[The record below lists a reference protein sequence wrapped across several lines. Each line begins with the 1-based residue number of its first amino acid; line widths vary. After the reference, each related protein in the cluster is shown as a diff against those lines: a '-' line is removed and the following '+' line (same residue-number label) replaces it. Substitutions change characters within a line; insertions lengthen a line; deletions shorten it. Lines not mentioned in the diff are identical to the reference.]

1 MDYSTAV
8 KTDEPR
14 YTHEQKMNL
23 KNIMVRER
31 NKLQNDP
38 YTMIPLLSSW
48 KQEEWNYVYICDKCK
63 EEQKND

>member
-1 MDYSTAV
+1 M

-48 KQEEWNYVYICDKCK
+48 KQEEWNYVFICDKYK